1 MSKETDKQVGAGAV
15 KAGISG
21 AILGAISGG
30 LIGWSFAGKQGAL
43 IGVLVGGI
51 FFGLAEAVTDVRRE
65 PGELKPL
72 GHRIIGTTLFTAA
85 VAVVVGLLVKN
96 PLALGLFMGFL
107 VGVTGLGPKKIGLGL
122 GIGLV
127 VGLLA
132 QGAGP
137 SFNAALIG
145 GSIALIYRFV
155 LLLFFRD
162 SASLQMTGERV
173 SAEEARFVVPFE
185 AHTKYIGSDYAQT
198 LARESDGSF
207 KRNLPDIGIVESL
220 DAFRGPHCDPD
231 QIDPLIREFYE
242 HTSRFKLTIEPE
254 WNPFIKPFFWLFK
267 TLIAQRIG
275 QANLPFNT
283 EEAQRGMVS
292 YIDTIDYEAEAGPSD
307 CIRTLRV
314 WIRTYEDSGEAIYVG
329 IYTVIRHEETG
340 YVSVGFPLPEANFT
354 ATLMPF
360 NNRGSGLLLKTADTG
375 STFPGHYLSDIDE
388 EDGTITTLALP
399 TMDEQIDVF
408 VEQGQLKTEHRF
420 YLSGSR
426 FLTLH
431 YTIAGHYAHLRRNV
445 Q

>member
-1 MSKETDKQVGAGAV
+1 MSKEIGKRVGAGPV

-21 AILGAISGG
+21 AILGASSGG

-43 IGVLVGGI
+43 IGALVGG
-51 FFGLAEAVTDVRRE
+51 FYFGLAEAGTDVRRQ

-72 GHRIIGTTLFTAA
+72 WHRIIGSTILIAA
-85 VAVVVGLLVKN
+85 LAVVVSLLVKN
-96 PLALGLFMGFL
+96 PLAIGLIIGLF
-107 VGVTGLGPKKIGLGL
+107 VGIPGLGPKKIALGL
-122 GIGLV
+122 GIGLL

-132 QGAGP
+132 QASGSA
-137 SFNAALIG
+137 FNAALIG
-145 GSIALIYRFV
+145 GSIALIYR
-155 LLLFFRD
+155 LLLHLFFRD
-162 SASLQMTGERV
+162 SASLQMTGERM
-173 SAEEARFVVPFE
+173 SPEEARFVVPIE
-185 AHTKYIGSDYAQT
+185 AHTKYIGADYAET
-198 LARESDGSF
+198 LAREIDGSV

-220 DAFRGPHCDPD
+220 DALHGPNFDPGQVD
-231 QIDPLIREFYE
+231 SLIREFYE
-242 HTSRFKLTIEPE
+242 HTSRFTLTIEPE

-267 TLIAQRIG
+267 TLIAQEIG

-292 YIDTIDYEAEAGPSD
+292 YIDTIDYEAEGGPSEGK
-307 CIRTLRV
+307 RTLRA
-314 WIRTYEDSGEAIYVG
+314 WIRAYEDSGEAIYVG

-360 NNRGSGLLLKTADTG
+360 NIRGSGLLLKTTDTG
-375 STFPGHYLSDIDE
+375 STFPGHYLSSIDE
-388 EDGTITTLALP
+388 EDGTITTLELP

-431 YTIAGHYAHLRRNV
+431 YAIARKIASSKV
-445 Q
+445 D